1 MRLNKLLAA
10 LSAAVLLLTACAAPS
25 PANNAEG
32 SPAEKLTITAIEDVP
47 PFEEFSTLPISEVN
61 RIKMELEN
69 IPIDSCASHYTELIE
84 TFLQDEELF
93 DFLHITI
100 ERDDLSL
107 VQGKNHKSLFNL
119 VFHIDLEMDTTKEID
134 NSTIARDTAY
144 QLMEHLLSDTFY
156 ALKVKRC
163 VVSTYDLNGYRI
175 RTSERRGT
183 ISNEEI
189 FREQPETEY
198 AAQSV
203 AYRFSEENPAFEL
216 DKFGALPDTKELYVE
231 YYVEDSYFGLGEEEN
246 QQNTERL
253 ETISETIQ
261 EYLLREAPTGRYIEE
276 NGLKILTISFR
287 NGIFDNDY
295 LTFNIEL

>member
-1 MRLNKLLAA
+1 MRLNKLLLT

-32 SPAEKLTITAIEDVP
+32 SPAEKHTITAIEDVP

-276 NGLKILTISFR
+276 HGLKILTISFR

>member
-163 VVSTYDLNGYRI
+163 VVSTYDLNGYQI

>member
-32 SPAEKLTITAIEDVP
+32 SPAEKHTTTAIEDVP

-69 IPIDSCASHYTELIE
+69 IPINSCASHYTELIE

>member
-93 DFLHITI
+93 DFLHIAI

-107 VQGKNHKSLFNL
+107 VRGKNHKSLFNL

>member
-1 MRLNKLLAA
+1 MRLNKLLLT

-25 PANNAEG
+25 RTNNAEG
-32 SPAEKLTITAIEDVP
+32 SPAEKHTTTAIEDVP

-69 IPIDSCASHYTELIE
+69 IPINSCASHYTELIE

>member
-1 MRLNKLLAA
+1 MRLNKLLLT

-25 PANNAEG
+25 RTNNAEG
-32 SPAEKLTITAIEDVP
+32 SPAEKHTITAIEDVP

>member
-1 MRLNKLLAA
+1 MHFLIDLA
-10 LSAAVLLLTACAAPS
+10 
-25 PANNAEG
+25 
-32 SPAEKLTITAIEDVP
+32 
-47 PFEEFSTLPISEVN
+47 
-61 RIKMELEN
+61 
-69 IPIDSCASHYTELIE
+69 LIE

>member
-100 ERDDLSL
+100 ARDDLSL